1 MNPFRIDFRIIQT
14 QPLFRMHRIV
24 AHADFREESRC
35 FFVVFRICVRSVDEI
50 KTQIREHHP
59 TLSGF
64 SVFFFKFSKKKIQIK
79 LLGSLHSTI
88 FSKI

>member
-14 QPLFRMHRIV
+14 QPFFRMHRIV

-59 TLSGF
+59 TFSGF
-64 SVFFFKFSKKKIQIK
+64 LTLKVLGLRDESKTRI
-79 LLGSLHSTI
+79 
-88 FSKI
+88 